1 MFYTYKLPVS
11 VARLP
16 FVETYAN
23 YKVTVCPK
31 LICLD
36 GCNYVGKSTVLPKVQ
51 QFFESKGNKVL
62 TLKQPFPQN
71 LEFIKEQLLSCKGD
85 VERGDHSNYYLQNK
99 LAQTFRYDRRLMDE
113 ALNTPE
119 AKEANIIVLDRGE
132 LSTLVCQQNSY
143 RFTSIQPGLTLNL
156 TAPMRVILQR
166 FEARPSRGELDPSQI
181 ELSLR
186 HSEFRSKTRALKESF
201 GILPYAQVFDTVN
214 AELAQV
220 LDAIEGYY
228 TLYNFDNSELKYP
241 ELNIKFK

>member
-1 MFYTYKLPVS
+1 MLWLP
-11 VARLP
+11 L
-16 FVETYAN
+16 
-23 YKVTVCPK
+23 

-36 GCNYVGKSTVLPKVQ
+36 GCNYVGKSTILAKVQ
-51 QFFESKGNKVL
+51 QFFESKGNKVVV
-62 TLKQPFPQN
+62 LKQPFPEN
-71 LEFIKEQLLSCKGD
+71 LEFIKAELKERNEQVNKGLY
-85 VERGDHSNYYLQNK
+85 SAYYLQDVI
-99 LAQTFRYDRRLMDE
+99 ASMFRYDRRSMDNS
-113 ALNTPE
+113 LNTPE
-119 AKEANIIVLDRGE
+119 AKEANIILLDRGE

-166 FEARPSRGELDPSQI
+166 FEARPSRGELDPSKI
-181 ELSLR
+181 ELALR

-228 TLYNFDNSELKYP
+228 TLYNFDNSEAKYP